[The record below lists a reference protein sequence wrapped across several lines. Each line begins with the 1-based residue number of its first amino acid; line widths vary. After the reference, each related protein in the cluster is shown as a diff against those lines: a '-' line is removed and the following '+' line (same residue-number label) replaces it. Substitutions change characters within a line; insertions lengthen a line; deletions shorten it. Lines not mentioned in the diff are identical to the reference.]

1 MGSPSE
7 NPKRLLRVA
16 SAHQAT
22 TPEAVVFKMRQLDGA
37 YRQAVLSPLCAG
49 MLWSV
54 PELVT
59 NLVTNSRRRKIGDG
73 QLAEKSGGQGRD

>member
-1 MGSPSE
+1 VGSPSE
-7 NPKRLLRVA
+7 DPNCLPRVA
-16 SAHQAT
+16 GAYGAT
-22 TPEAVVFKMRQLDGA
+22 TLEAVVFKMRQLDSA
-37 YRQAVLSPLCAG
+37 YRQAVLSPSCAG
-49 MLWSV
+49 MRWSV